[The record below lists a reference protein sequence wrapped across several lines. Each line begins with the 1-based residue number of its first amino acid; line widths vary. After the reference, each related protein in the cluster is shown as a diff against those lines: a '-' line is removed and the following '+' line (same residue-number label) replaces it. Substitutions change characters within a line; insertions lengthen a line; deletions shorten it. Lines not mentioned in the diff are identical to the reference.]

1 MTNSGFFLTF
11 SPEIFNQSSDTFS
24 FEVNNLINYL
34 REPTREMSS
43 NNVSIP
49 GLRKTNNKETKI
61 IDLPQ
66 QILDELMDLNNG

>member
-1 MTNSGFFLTF
+1 
-11 SPEIFNQSSDTFS
+11 
-24 FEVNNLINYL
+24 
-34 REPTREMSS
+34 MSS

-66 QILDELMDLNNG
+66 KILDELMDLNNG